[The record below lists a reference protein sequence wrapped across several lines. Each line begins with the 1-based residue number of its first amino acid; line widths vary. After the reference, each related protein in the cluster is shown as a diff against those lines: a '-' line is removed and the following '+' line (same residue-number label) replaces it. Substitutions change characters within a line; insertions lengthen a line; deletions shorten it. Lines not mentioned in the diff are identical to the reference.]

1 MTPAKSNWS
10 KNLKSYLSDRVSGKL
25 VCLKNLDLQ
34 FYVSLTIFQSKVA
47 YTIQYILYIFKM
59 VTRSKFGFN
68 QNVQNAS
75 YLPPAL
81 ATITIVWQ
89 KCIEH
94 KYYVLLEFLNFNFE
108 SHSNNVAHST
118 DGERQYDKFLLHR
131 NDVMVQYILV

>member
-34 FYVSLTIFQSKVA
+34 FYASLTIFQSKVA

-81 ATITIVWQ
+81 ATITIV
-89 KCIEH
+89 
-94 KYYVLLEFLNFNFE
+94 
-108 SHSNNVAHST
+108 
-118 DGERQYDKFLLHR
+118 
-131 NDVMVQYILV
+131 